1 MGKVKELL
9 KYVMPP
15 PVRAFNR
22 EINAL
27 RQLIIEQN
35 TAQMAKIVDLK
46 PKSGGG
52 GTPEYSELIVSLTSY
67 PPRINT
73 VYKTIETILSQTLK
87 ADKVILWLAD
97 SEFPDREK
105 DLPQNLM
112 RLCKE
117 GLQIKW
123 TKDVKSYKKLIPAI
137 KEFPEAIIVTA
148 DDDVYYAP
156 DWLLNLY
163 KAYLKRPGC
172 VHCHRCTYFYLENE
186 KFRWVPGGV
195 KAYKQASY
203 LHKLVG
209 IGGVLYPPHS
219 LHMDVLDEAKFCKFA
234 KTNDDIWFWF
244 MAIRNNYRINVVENN
259 MPKPKYV
266 EGTQDGACLCKINDK
281 GQKLFERDLSQML
294 KSYPDVEQKLLTDFA
309 CLAESV

>member
-1 MGKVKELL
+1 M
-9 KYVMPP
+9 
-15 PVRAFNR
+15 
-22 EINAL
+22 
-27 RQLIIEQN
+27 
-35 TAQMAKIVDLK
+35 
-46 PKSGGG
+46 
-52 GTPEYSELIVSLTSY
+52 
-67 PPRINT
+67 
-73 VYKTIETILSQTLK
+73 YKTIETILSQTLK

-97 SEFPDREK
+97 SEFPNREK

-148 DDDVYYAP
+148 DDDVYYVP
-156 DWLLNLY
+156 DWLHNLY
-163 KAYLKRPGC
+163 MAYLKRPGC

-186 KFRWVPGGV
+186 QFKWIPGGV
-195 KAYKQASY
+195 KAYPQASF

-219 LHMDVLDEAKFCKFA
+219 LHTDVLDEEKFCKLA

-259 MPKPKYV
+259 MAKPKYV

-281 GQKLFERDLSQML
+281 GEKLFERDLYQML
-294 KSYPDVEQKLLTDFA
+294 KFYPDVEQKLLTDFV